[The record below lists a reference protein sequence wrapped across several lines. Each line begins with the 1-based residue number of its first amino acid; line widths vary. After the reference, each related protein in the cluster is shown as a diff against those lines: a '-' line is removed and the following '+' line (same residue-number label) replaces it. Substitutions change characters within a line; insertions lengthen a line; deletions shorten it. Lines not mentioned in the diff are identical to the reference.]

1 MTVTITLAQLSEA
14 MRITVQDSPTGP
26 QRAIIQRLL
35 EASTELVNAY
45 APDCPPSVG
54 DEAIIRLSSYLAD
67 SEPANPSRNV
77 STPESAFRNSGARG
91 LLAPWRS
98 ISSAT
103 VK

>member
-45 APDCPPSVG
+45 APDCPQ
-54 DEAIIRLSSYLAD
+54 A
-67 SEPANPSRNV
+67 
-77 STPESAFRNSGARG
+77 
-91 LLAPWRS
+91 
-98 ISSAT
+98 
-103 VK
+103 